1 MAASLL
7 RHETFICMNNA
18 CDTSI
23 CDVGRVQPQVARF
36 HWMTRAPHAIYR
48 VLASWIA
55 TIGARGWEDSTSP
68 ARPQSLPILR
78 NSLRAG
84 LSFHHRT
91 RSLYKIMA
99 YVEAIFSEC

>member
-1 MAASLL
+1 
-7 RHETFICMNNA
+7 MNNA

-36 HWMTRAPHAIYR
+36 DWMTRAPHAIYR

-78 NSLRAG
+78 NIFGQACLFTTEPDHFIK
-84 LSFHHRT
+84 LWRT
-91 RSLYKIMA
+91 WKRYLVNA
-99 YVEAIFSEC
+99 NL